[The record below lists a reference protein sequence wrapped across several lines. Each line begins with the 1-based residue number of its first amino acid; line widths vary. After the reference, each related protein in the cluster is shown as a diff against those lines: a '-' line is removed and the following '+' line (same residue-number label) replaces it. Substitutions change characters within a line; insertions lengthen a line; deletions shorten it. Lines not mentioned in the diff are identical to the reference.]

1 VVQKRNENA
10 LIRYADSWQIGM
22 ENTEIL
28 NAGQVQSESH
38 GIATA
43 SHPGGIHQ

>member
-28 NAGQVQSESH
+28 NAGQVQSESR

-43 SHPGGIHQ
+43 LHPGGIH